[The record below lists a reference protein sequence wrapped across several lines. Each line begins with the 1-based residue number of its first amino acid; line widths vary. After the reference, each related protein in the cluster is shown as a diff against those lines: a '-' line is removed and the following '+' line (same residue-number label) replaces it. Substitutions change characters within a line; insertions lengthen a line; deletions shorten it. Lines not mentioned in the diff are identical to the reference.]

1 MYVEAPGFPPKIPR
15 LWGKVNVVRNDGMYL
30 QKLNKYVEHKFLSS
44 ISTSQTMDTTGKPLQ

>member
-30 QKLNKYVEHKFLSS
+30 HKLNKYVEHKFLSFNFY
-44 ISTSQTMDTTGKPLQ
+44 